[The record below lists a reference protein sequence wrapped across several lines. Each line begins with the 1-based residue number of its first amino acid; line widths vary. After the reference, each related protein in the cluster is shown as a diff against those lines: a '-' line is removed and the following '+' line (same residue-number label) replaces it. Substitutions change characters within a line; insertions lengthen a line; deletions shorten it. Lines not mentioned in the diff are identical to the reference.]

1 MSGVYIIQLSAR
13 ISLVHRQTHQNTL
26 TRPQKASPHLSPSAR
41 IILLSTS
48 LCASSTITPNYT
60 LYVTSKGAIEQ
71 LVRVLAKDFGARGV
85 TVNCVAPGPTAT
97 ELFYHGKSD
106 ELVARIAAGNPF
118 ARIGRP
124 DEIANV
130 MAYLAGEGGSWV
142 NGQIVR
148 VNGGMTVGH

>member
-1 MSGVYIIQLSAR
+1 M
-13 ISLVHRQTHQNTL
+13 
-26 TRPQKASPHLSPSAR
+26 
-41 IILLSTS
+41 
-48 LCASSTITPNYT
+48 
-60 LYVTSKGAIEQ
+60 
-71 LVRVLAKDFGARGV
+71 RVLAKDFGARGV